1 MTLWLT
7 VLAIGAATYGL
18 RVAFLARG
26 TPGTLPPLAQ
36 ETLRF
41 VPVAVLSAIIFPALL
56 QPAGALDLS
65 VGNARLVA
73 GILAA
78 LVAWRTRNALATVGA
93 GMAALWIL
101 QAVLR

>member
-18 RVAFLARG
+18 RVAFLARSTAG
-26 TPGTLPPLAQ
+26 PLPVLLG

-41 VPVAVLSAIIFPALL
+41 VPVAVLSAIIFPALV
-56 QPAGALDLS
+56 QPGGVLDLS
-65 VGNARLVA
+65 TGNARLPA
-73 GILAA
+73 GLLAA
-78 LVAWRTRNALATVGA
+78 LDAWRTRNALATVGA
-93 GMAALWIL
+93 GMAALWAL

>member
-7 VLAIGAATYGL
+7 VLVIGAATYGL

-26 TPGTLPPLAQ
+26 TPGALPPLVQ

-41 VPVAVLSAIIFPALL
+41 VPVAVLSALIFPALL
-56 QPAGALDLS
+56 QPSGALDLGT
-65 VGNARLVA
+65 GNPRLFA

-78 LVAWRTRNALATVGA
+78 LVAWRTRNALVTVGS
-93 GMAALWIL
+93 GMAALWVL

>member
-1 MTLWLT
+1 MILWLT
-7 VLAIGAATYGL
+7 VLVIGTATFGL
-18 RVAFLARG
+18 RLTFLARG

-56 QPAGALDLS
+56 QPTGALDFS
-65 VGNARLVA
+65 TGNPRLFA
-73 GILAA
+73 GIVAA
-78 LVAWRTRNALATVGA
+78 LVAWRTRNALVTVGS

-101 QAVLR
+101 QAMLR

>member
-7 VLAIGAATYGL
+7 VLVIGAATYGL

-26 TPGTLPPLAQ
+26 TPGALPPLAQ

-41 VPVAVLSAIIFPALL
+41 VPAAVLSALILPALL

-65 VGNARLVA
+65 TGNARLLA

-78 LVAWRTRNALATVGA
+78 LVAWRTRNALVTVGS
-93 GMAALWIL
+93 GMAALWVL